1 METETKDL
9 MRSKVMEINNL
20 HKEVDTRFRAAIN
33 DIKDRV
39 FRIGELL
46 TECKKEYG
54 THGLWMAWVAANCEF
69 SYFTAN
75 NYINAYE
82 RKNDP
87 NFELVK
93 NLKDIYYPQIEHKP
107 EATKVEEPEEDDE
120 QEESVPKISSEAEPL
135 PVRLQPPVTPK
146 VEEPEEE
153 PEKEDEWLDE
163 PLTDRQ
169 DEWVECI
176 KDLYVK
182 LDDDHKGL
190 VIDWILEYKEAA

>member
-1 METETKDL
+1 MDKEII
-9 MRSKVMEINNL
+9 RAKVEEINSL
-20 HKEVDTRFRAAIN
+20 HKEVDTRFRAAVN

-54 THGLWMAWVAANCEF
+54 THGLWMAWVEANCEF

-82 RKNDP
+82 RRNNP

-107 EATKVEEPEEDDE
+107 EVKEPPKGKLSEPVVTKPVVKEPVVTVPIEEEPEEPE
-120 QEESVPKISSEAEPL
+120 VVEPEAEIDDQDGML
-135 PVRLQPPVTPK
+135 EDLKHGFMRLDKSHKNKFLDWLEETIEDL
-146 VEEPEEE
+146 VE
-153 PEKEDEWLDE
+153 
-163 PLTDRQ
+163 R
-169 DEWVECI
+169 
-176 KDLYVK
+176 
-182 LDDDHKGL
+182 
-190 VIDWILEYKEAA
+190 EAA